1 MKWFTLVEKG
11 VEPGNPMKRLLQ
23 KSRQEIVVVQSAA
36 GVVKVVGSVGSRLLP
51 TSVCPVFRIQNKHI
65 ISSNTVPPIP
75 FLISLEVGHVS
86 VKPISNAL
94 FSSVALTNNSCHK
107 APSYLQC
114 RRSYIGQ
121 EIPVK

>member
-1 MKWFTLVEKG
+1 
-11 VEPGNPMKRLLQ
+11 MKRLLQ
-23 KSRQEIVVVQSAA
+23 KSRQEMVVVQSAA
-36 GVVKVVGSVGSRLLP
+36 GVVKVVGSVGSRLFP
-51 TSVCPVFRIQNKHI
+51 TSVCPDKHI

-94 FSSVALTNNSCHK
+94 FSSVALINNSCHK

-121 EIPVK
+121 EISVK